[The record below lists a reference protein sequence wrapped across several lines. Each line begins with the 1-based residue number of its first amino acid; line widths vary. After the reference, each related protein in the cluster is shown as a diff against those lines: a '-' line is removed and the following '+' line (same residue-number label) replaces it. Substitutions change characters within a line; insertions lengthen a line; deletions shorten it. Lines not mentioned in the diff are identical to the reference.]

1 MHPRKEAPLTHGHV
15 HVDTHPLIPDIICI
29 YIYISS
35 CTSREIPTW
44 WLICVSSVVL
54 PVVLVYQKYLVSPG
68 LPPTSW
74 NDSKPGFVL
83 GQSATSPGLPLQPRE
98 HTPCRCFWRSFWV
111 SQHHEGESPPNLVL
125 IYQQLAVTA
134 WVLEQIPCI
143 MDLPFSQICRKNSSP
158 QPESLTTDTDC
169 YVWASYLLLSS
180 FLTPLESASA
190 GLRRWAWPSNFSMVT
205 VAVWYSQADLA
216 RIATTG
222 KRASI

>member
-1 MHPRKEAPLTHGHV
+1 M
-15 HVDTHPLIPDIICI
+15 
-29 YIYISS
+29 
-35 CTSREIPTW
+35 
-44 WLICVSSVVL
+44 SSVVL